1 MFTESINHLIVGKSD
16 SNSILSH
23 FPSEHR
29 AEAKAVSLES
39 PGEDDAED
47 GCDQL
52 TAGEAKVP

>member
-1 MFTESINHLIVGKSD
+1 MSVHRVYKSFNCWD